1 MAVFQGWKK
10 QNKNEVVNQKI
21 SFREKTVEAKHRQLT
36 PSSACPLRPFLNF
49 A

>member
-21 SFREKTVEAKHRQLT
+21 SFREKQWRQ
-36 PSSACPLRPFLNF
+36 SIDN
-49 A
+49 